1 MGLCDWTFWAT
12 LGEVVEVLIEC
23 LLFGPWWVWA
33 VWLRQRWRRT
43 EKINWFSHGKLKK
56 KVQVSKGVKVHWV
69 PYMA

>member
-33 VWLRQRWRRT
+33 VWLRQTWRTT
-43 EKINWFSHGKLKK
+43 EKIKWFSHGKLKK